1 MYKGQLCH
9 CQLNSKNNGPV
20 LLIIEEHICGWQ
32 INLYPLAVR
41 STLPSILRLKTV
53 SCCLMYRMA
62 IMDMNCNLNDLCL
75 IVRKFLFASEKKLAK
90 IECLACLN
98 LRYKRG

>member
-20 LLIIEEHICGWQ
+20 LLIIEEYICGRQ
-32 INLYPLAVR
+32 INLY
-41 STLPSILRLKTV
+41 
-53 SCCLMYRMA
+53 RMA
-62 IMDMNCNLNDLCL
+62 MMDMNCNLNDLCL

-98 LRYKRG
+98 LRYKIG